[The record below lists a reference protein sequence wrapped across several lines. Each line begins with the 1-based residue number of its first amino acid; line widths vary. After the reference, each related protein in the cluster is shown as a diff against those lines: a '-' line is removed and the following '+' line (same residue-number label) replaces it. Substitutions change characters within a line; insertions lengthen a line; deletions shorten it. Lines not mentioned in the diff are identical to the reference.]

1 MTFAFQGRRPQMFV
15 TAASQLKEN
24 CFGLDVFIIM
34 IHNDYMHCTLTLLP
48 KECVE
53 FEVSSVVV

>member
-34 IHNDYMHCTLTLLP
+34 IHNDYMHLYINP
-48 KECVE
+48 FAKGVRR
-53 FEVSSVVV
+53 V